1 MAQASV
7 VSTLRP
13 PPDQV
18 WQLIGGFNSLPNW
31 LPYIPKSELSE
42 GGRVRHLANRDG
54 QTIVERSFQN
64 RQKALARGPEQESSA
79 PIRPDARLT
88 RIYQN

>member
-1 MAQASV
+1 MAQASA
-7 VSTLRP
+7 SIDIAA

-42 GGRVRHLANRDG
+42 GSRVRHLANRDG
-54 QTIVERSFQN
+54 QTIVERLE
-64 RQKALARGPEQESSA
+64 ALARSQAGWAGSTP
-79 PIRPDARLT
+79 
-88 RIYQN
+88 